1 LNYIPIETN
10 TRIISDTK
18 QEATD
23 ISTAMEKAKQS
34 HTEHLKN
41 YESNET
47 NRNDSL
53 IYSST
58 DSSSYKIEPRP
69 SRTYTRT
76 SSIDAHPTEE
86 ENNRRGKSLNQHT
99 DNNTIKDNKNFH
111 QIKLKPMHTSN
122 LPFGDDIME
131 DTNYD
136 TILFHNINGIKEET
150 NWYQISKTMAELQV
164 SIFGFAEINQTLRQ
178 GAQHKWV
185 QVTRKFFAHSKM
197 TYSESDVPMHS
208 YKPGG
213 TMTTI
218 TGKWQAQVSE
228 KGSDDT
234 GLG

>member
-1 LNYIPIETN
+1 
-10 TRIISDTK
+10 
-18 QEATD
+18 
-23 ISTAMEKAKQS
+23 
-34 HTEHLKN
+34 
-41 YESNET
+41 
-47 NRNDSL
+47 
-53 IYSST
+53 
-58 DSSSYKIEPRP
+58 
-69 SRTYTRT
+69 
-76 SSIDAHPTEE
+76 
-86 ENNRRGKSLNQHT
+86 
-99 DNNTIKDNKNFH
+99 
-111 QIKLKPMHTSN
+111 MHTSN

-218 TGKWQAQVSE
+218 TGKWRARVSE